1 MAHLGV
7 SFEPPSTDQHEEHA
21 RYDCMQLVQ
30 NGCLNG
36 AYLLSLRDVGAE
48 WSTIRDQATTE
59 HSSHPHPIAAFTRLI
74 AAGFGM
80 TDTKALR
87 ALSTALQSHAQE
99 LRLSAQE
106 ARNRSIAL
114 RDHAETVRH
123 TGSVALSRSRSS

>member
-7 SFEPPSTDQHEEHA
+7 SFEPPSTDQYEEHA

-30 NGCLNG
+30 DGCLDG

-48 WSTIRDQATTE
+48 WSTIRDQATTG
-59 HSSHPHPIAAFTRLI
+59 HSSPRPIAAFTRLI
-74 AAGFGM
+74 AAGFRM

-99 LRLSAQE
+99 LRSSSQE

-114 RDHAETVRH
+114 RDHAETVRR
-123 TGSVALSRSRSS
+123 TGSVALSRSRSG